1 MYRFIAMFLMII
13 LVSSS
18 ISFADDS
25 KIFPYKYEMK
35 DLDNGL
41 RVIVI
46 PTDYPNLV
54 SLQIPVMTGSRNE
67 VEPGK
72 SGFAHFFEHM
82 MFRGTEN
89 YSSDEY
95 NDILKNI
102 GADQNAYTSDDLT
115 NYHVNFSKEDLETV
129 LMLEA
134 DRFKNLKYSVEDFKT
149 ESRAV
154 LGEYNKNYANP
165 IRKLFEV
172 QRDNVFKN
180 HTYKH
185 TTMGFIEDIEDMPN
199 EFDYSR
205 TFFDRFYRPEYV
217 TIIVA
222 GDIDTENTF
231 NLIEKYW
238 GDWKSGNYKVDIP
251 LDPEPTQPV
260 YAHVKWQTSTLPF
273 VTVGFHGP
281 AFSDSKSDMAVMDII
296 SNLEFSQSSEL
307 YQKLVIKEQKV
318 DQFFSY
324 FPDRIDPYL
333 LTVFARVKDA
343 GDIAYVRE
351 EILKTFAKVRT
362 QDVQENRLNEI
373 KSNLKYSFANGMNS
387 SRSIAQAMV
396 GYVSKTRD
404 PETVNKVYRLYDS
417 VSSQDVKT
425 KANKFFTDNRLVV
438 TTLAHEE
445 LSAEAAQTGS
455 IDKIVDLENMEVPA
469 IETLL
474 IKNSSPLVNFRILFN
489 TGAAF
494 DPKGKEGLSKL
505 SADMITQGSSKSMK
519 YNEIQKAFFP
529 LAAGFGNQVDKE
541 MTIFRGTIHSDNLD
555 SYYAIISDMLIN
567 PAFNQSDFDRL
578 KNNLINYVKI
588 NLRDNNDEELGK
600 EVLYEMIYEN
610 HPYGHLTEGHIKSL
624 ENITLQDVKSFY
636 KDHYTRSNLVFGL
649 AGNFSDKFESKFRKD
664 FSNLPQGEKS
674 NLTLPDPK
682 KINGF
687 ETTIVEKETRA
698 TALSF
703 GFPIDLNR
711 ADPDFTALWLVRSY
725 FGEHRSSNSY
735 LYQRIR
741 KIRGMNY
748 GDYAYIEYYPRGM
761 FRNIPETNLGRQQQI
776 FQVWIRPVRPEQ
788 AHFAIRTALYELDK
802 LIKNGLSEKDFDA
815 TKNFLLKY
823 VNILSANQN
832 RQLGHALDSKYY
844 NTGEFTEMIKSN
856 INKLTLEKVNSVIKK
871 YLQKDNIKFA
881 FIAKD
886 AKDLKDRL
894 VNNTTSPIEYDAE
907 KPAEILEEDKII
919 QDYKLPFKEEKV
931 KIVKLED
938 IF

>member
-1 MYRFIAMFLMII
+1 MYRFIALFMII
-13 LVSSS
+13 LVFASM
-18 ISFADDS
+18 SFADDS

-41 RVIVI
+41 RVIII

-95 NDILKNI
+95 NNILKNI

-134 DRFKNLKYSVEDFKT
+134 DRFKNLKYSIEDFKT

-165 IRKLFEV
+165 IRKLLEV
-172 QRDNVFKN
+172 QRQNAFIN

-199 EFDYSR
+199 EFDYSWK
-205 TFFDRFYRPEYV
+205 FFNRFYRPEYV
-217 TIIVA
+217 TIIIA
-222 GDIDTENTF
+222 GDVETSKTF
-231 NLIEKYW
+231 DLVEKYW
-238 GDWKSGNYKVDIP
+238 ADWQPGDYKVDIP
-251 LDPEPTQPV
+251 LDPEPTQPL
-260 YAHVKWQTSTLPF
+260 YAHVKWQTPTLPF

-281 AFSDSKSDMAVMDII
+281 AFSDSKADMAVMDII

-307 YQKLVIKEQKV
+307 YQKLIIEEQKV
-318 DQFFSY
+318 DQFFSH

-333 LTVFARVKDA
+333 VTIFARVKDPK
-343 GDIAYVRE
+343 DITYVRN

-362 QDVQENRLNEI
+362 EDISLKRLNEI

-387 SRSIAQAMV
+387 SRSIAEAMV

-404 PETVNKVYRLYDS
+404 PETANKVYRLYDS
-417 VSSQDVKT
+417 VLPKDVKAL
-425 KANKFFTDNRLVV
+425 ANKYFSDNRLVV
-438 TTLAHEE
+438 TTLAHED
-445 LSAEAAQTGS
+445 LDAEASNSGS
-455 IDKIVDLENMEVPA
+455 IDKIIDSGKMKVPE

-474 IKNSSPLVNFRILFN
+474 IKNNSPLVNFRILFN

-505 SADMITQGSSKSMK
+505 TAGLITQGGSKSMK
-519 YNEIQKAFFP
+519 FDEIQKAFFP
-529 LAAGFGNQVDKE
+529 MSAGFGNQVDKE
-541 MTIFRGTIHSDNLD
+541 MTVFTGTIHSENLD
-555 SYYAIISDMLIN
+555 SYYAIISDMLLN
-567 PAFNQSDFDRL
+567 PAFSEADFERV

-600 EVLYEMIYEN
+600 EVLYEMIYKN

-624 ENITLQDVKSFY
+624 ENITIEDVKSFY
-636 KDHYTRSNLVFGL
+636 QKHYIRSNLVFGL
-649 AGNFSDKFESKFRKD
+649 AGNFSKKFESKFRKD
-664 FSNLPQGEKS
+664 FSNLPSGAKS
-674 NLTLPDPK
+674 NLSLSNPK
-682 KINGF
+682 PINGF

-698 TALSF
+698 TAISF

-711 ADPDFTALWLVRSY
+711 SDADFTALWLVRSY

-748 GDYAYIEYYPRGM
+748 GDYSYIEYFPRGM

-788 AHFAIRTALYELDK
+788 AHFATRTAVYELEK
-802 LIKNGLSEKDFDA
+802 LIENGLSQKDFDA

-844 NTGEFTEMIKSN
+844 NVGEFTKMMKTN
-856 INKLTLEKVNSVIKK
+856 LNKLTLSEVNNIIKK
-871 YLQKDNIKFA
+871 YLQKDNIKFV

-907 KPAEILEEDKII
+907 KPADILEEDKII
-919 QDYKLPFKEEKV
+919 QDYKLPFTAEKV
-931 KIVKLED
+931 KIIKLKE